1 MARLSLLVGLEPWKN
16 LRLLQEGFCKTSK
29 KKINFLTYDHH
40 VNLTQAKNAVQ
51 CGFPMHHY
59 CYRRQKNQVS
69 FSVFT
74 VSTNNVFFV
83 SEKQVSFCVF
93 TGWYFSSKLLKSIL
107 TQDHIGSGLPR
118 CLSERP
124 DSVQQRVSLLLGSL
138 EAGLCL
144 VFIPNN

>member
-29 KKINFLTYDHH
+29 KIHFLTYDHH

-93 TGWYFSSKLLKSIL
+93 TGWYFSSTLLKSIL

-118 CLSERP
+118 CLSERA
-124 DSVQQRVSLLLGSL
+124 DTVQQRVSLLLGSL